1 MGWLDGLAASVI
13 GAALKGLYLPAVL
26 HKQTIDHN
34 GVPIG
39 GETDFA
45 VQAQVDSWTA
55 HDLSRSNVPS
65 NSSRIFVLRLG
76 AQAEPNTDD
85 ELTVKGVRY
94 KLADFPDQ
102 DPADVCWTMVGI
114 AI

>member
-1 MGWLDGLAASVI
+1 MGWLDGLAANVI
-13 GAALKGLYLPAVL
+13 GSVLKGFYLPAVL
-26 HKQTIDHN
+26 HKQTVDRN

-45 VQAQVDSWTA
+45 VSGQVDSWTA
-55 HDLSRSNVPS
+55 RDLSRSNVPPK
-65 NSSRIFVLRLG
+65 SSKIFVLRLG
-76 AQAEPNTDD
+76 AQAVPNTDD
-85 ELTVKGVRY
+85 ELTIKGVRY

-102 DPADVCWTMVGI
+102 DPADVCWTMIGV